1 MCLHDHSFIHHS
13 SMCLVFTQRLTL
25 KVLTRRITR
34 VMSGETVTEDREE
47 EMAVASHSTDLERQF
62 LVIYTDDR
70 LYEGQY
76 KIHITYIGNLNNV
89 LQGFY
94 RSSYKV
100 GNTTRYKLLL
110 LSL

>member
-1 MCLHDHSFIHHS
+1 
-13 SMCLVFTQRLTL
+13 
-25 KVLTRRITR
+25 
-34 VMSGETVTEDREE
+34 MSGETVTEDREE
-47 EMAVASHSTDLERQF
+47 EVAVASHSTDLERQF

-100 GNTTRYKLLL
+100 GNTTRYKLQL
-110 LSL
+110 LSLWLQTIL

>member
-1 MCLHDHSFIHHS
+1 
-13 SMCLVFTQRLTL
+13 
-25 KVLTRRITR
+25 
-34 VMSGETVTEDREE
+34 MSGETVTEDREE
-47 EMAVASHSTDLERQF
+47 EVAVVSHSTDLERQF
-62 LVIYTDDR
+62 LVLYTDNR

-100 GNTTRYKLLL
+100 GNTTRYELHLLL
-110 LSL
+110 ERVQAFL

>member
-1 MCLHDHSFIHHS
+1 
-13 SMCLVFTQRLTL
+13 
-25 KVLTRRITR
+25 
-34 VMSGETVTEDREE
+34 MSGETVTEDREE
-47 EMAVASHSTDLERQF
+47 EVAVVSHSTDLERQF
-62 LVIYTDDR
+62 LVLYTDNR

-100 GNTTRYKLLL
+100 GNTTRYELHLCWSVFKLFHSASLYELL
-110 LSL
+110 DNCIKLIL